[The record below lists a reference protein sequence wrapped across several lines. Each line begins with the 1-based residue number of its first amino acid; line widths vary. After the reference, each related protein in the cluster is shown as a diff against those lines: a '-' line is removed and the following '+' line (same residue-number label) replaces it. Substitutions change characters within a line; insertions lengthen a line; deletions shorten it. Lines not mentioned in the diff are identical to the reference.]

1 MAVHNNAQLPR
12 DSGGANG
19 ESTLGDLFAL
29 SDEQILEI
37 EPEAQDASVAQGPST
52 SLRASASPA
61 GVSAGSTTVAPDHAT
76 PSAPP
81 AQNISENAGLPTA
94 SGQVPP
100 GATQPATEPGPELAD
115 RDVQPPKWLADM
127 MADPQRGG
135 EAKQFWEQT
144 QQAGT
149 RARQL
154 EELDR
159 AYFAG
164 DGKAPE
170 DVAAARERLAE
181 TLLRE
186 DPAAFREMV
195 FAGLRALGKRGS
207 PDVAQGPS
215 TSLRASGSPAEL
227 SSSPQATAQQG
238 TGHAAMVTQYA
249 AFEKAANED
258 LDRDVGGTIARVL
271 EQALPNLKGSLDS
284 GNVGAQH
291 AAPLQGRLHSAIRQ
305 DIEAVLKGDR
315 QLAEQ
320 VALIIS
326 GKRPGEAGTHTPR
339 FDDATRAQ
347 VVRLIGER
355 ARQLVP
361 GAAKRVLNDWTQ
373 TALAAHR
380 ARAQKTEAAAA
391 RPDVEGV
398 GGAPANVRTKSAS
411 AREVDYRKLSDAQ
424 ILDL

>member
-1 MAVHNNAQLPR
+1 MSNSEHPGASSP
-12 DSGGANG
+12 ANG
-19 ESTLGDLFAL
+19 ETTLGDLFAL
-29 SDEQILEI
+29 SDEEILEI
-37 EPEAQDASVAQGPST
+37 EPEAEAVTGQASVPREGPVGAG
-52 SLRASASPA
+52 LAPPGDPA
-61 GVSAGSTTVAPDHAT
+61 TQSGAGEPRLAPTQATAATPSGAPDT
-76 PSAPP
+76 PSAP
-81 AQNISENAGLPTA
+81 
-94 SGQVPP
+94 
-100 GATQPATEPGPELAD
+100 GAAEA
-115 RDVQPPKWLADM
+115 PPKWLADM

-164 DGKAPE
+164 DGTSPE
-170 DVAAARERLAE
+170 ETAAARERLAE

-195 FAGLRALGKRGS
+195 FAGLKALERAGK
-207 PDVAQGPS
+207 QG
-215 TSLRASGSPAEL
+215 TNEAKRD
-227 SSSPQATAQQG
+227 SSPPPRLETGAPLGMTEQA
-238 TGHAAMVTQYA
+238 VTQYA

-271 EQALPNLKGSLDS
+271 AQTLPNAGKTDAG
-284 GNVGAQH
+284 
-291 AAPLQGRLHSAIRQ
+291 PLQARLTNAIRQ
-305 DIEAVLKGDR
+305 DIEAALKGDR
-315 QLAEQ
+315 QLGEQ
-320 VALIIS
+320 VARVLAA
-326 GKRPGEAGTHTPR
+326 KR
-339 FDDATRAQ
+339 FDDTTRAQ

-361 GAAKRVLNDWTQ
+361 AAAKRVLNDWTQ
-373 TALAAHR
+373 TALGAHR
-380 ARAQKTEAAAA
+380 ARAQKGEAAAA

-398 GGAPANVRTKSAS
+398 GGAPASAR
-411 AREVDYRKLSDAQ
+411 AKVAGPREVDYRKLSDEQ

>member
-1 MAVHNNAQLPR
+1 MTPQRPVASSNGE
-12 DSGGANG
+12 SANG

-37 EPEAQDASVAQGPST
+37 EPEATVVSGQSPVVSEEPAGAGQTPPDPP
-52 SLRASASPA
+52 ASPQPVIPSEA
-61 GVSAGSTTVAPDHAT
+61 RNLSSVSTGGDKRDSSS
-76 PSAPP
+76 PSAPR
-81 AQNISENAGLPTA
+81 NDNANA
-94 SGQVPP
+94 AAPP
-100 GATQPATEPGPELAD
+100 NGAGEA
-115 RDVQPPKWLADM
+115 PPKWLADM

-135 EAKQFWEQT
+135 EAKQLWERA

-164 DGKAPE
+164 DGP
-170 DVAAARERLAE
+170 ARERLAE

-195 FAGLRALGKRGS
+195 FAGLRALEKTGGRN
-207 PDVAQGPS
+207 VAE
-215 TSLRASGSPAEL
+215 AESPAEL
-227 SSSPQATAQQG
+227 SSSPPAGVQQG
-238 TGHAAMVTQYA
+238 TGQAAMFTQYA
-249 AFEKAANED
+249 AFEKAANEE
-258 LDRDVGGTIARVL
+258 LDRDVGGTIARAL
-271 EQALPNLKGSLDS
+271 EQALPNAAKADS
-284 GNVGAQH
+284 
-291 AAPLQGRLHSAIRQ
+291 APLRDRLTSAIRQ
-305 DIEAVLKGDR
+305 DIEAALQGDR
-315 QLAEQ
+315 QLGEQ
-320 VALIIS
+320 VARVLAA
-326 GKRPGEAGTHTPR
+326 KR
-339 FDDATRAQ
+339 FDDTTRAQ

-361 GAAKRVLNDWTQ
+361 VAAKRVLNDWTQ

-380 ARAQKTEAAAA
+380 ARAQKGEAAAA

-398 GGAPANVRTKSAS
+398 GGAPANARAKSTGP
-411 AREVDYRKLSDAQ
+411 REVDYRKLSDAQ